1 MDDRKLTG
9 EGAPKA
15 PEEIAL
21 LMRRWEVKAGDGAVV
36 LIGGEP
42 GNREIAPRAAAHRV
56 AEGAYLDLDFR
67 VTEKRRSD
75 KVLDTLKKE
84 YRRTSTAH
92 RGQHKTQRGVGVF
105 VVVDIDNF
113 LRSSKTFHQSR
124 ELPPVAQT
132 VDFESH

>member
-1 MDDRKLTG
+1 MTEKTLEALTD
-9 EGAPKA
+9 
-15 PEEIAL
+15 EE
-21 LMRRWEVKAGDGAVV
+21 WEMIKT
-36 LIGGEP
+36 IRE
-42 GNREIAPRAAAHRV
+42 NREDDDFRLLIERN
-56 AEGAYLDLDFR
+56 LDLDFR
-67 VTEKRRSD
+67 VTEKRRSN

-105 VVVDIDNF
+105 VVVNIENF

-124 ELPPVAQT
+124 ELTPVAQT

>member
-1 MDDRKLTG
+1 MSGLPGD
-9 EGAPKA
+9 APVND
-15 PEEIAL
+15 ERQVSLESI
-21 LMRRWEVKAGDGAVV
+21 
-36 LIGGEP
+36 P
-42 GNREIAPRAAAHRV
+42 GSGFP
-56 AEGAYLDLDFR
+56 
-67 VTEKRRSD
+67 VTEKRRSN

-105 VVVDIDNF
+105 IVVDIENF

-124 ELPPVAQT
+124 ELTPVAQT